1 MGARLFA
8 GAKWA
13 RFAFEGTC
21 RVGRGLIF
29 LVIQVQAAS
38 GECTVLTS
46 DSRGE
51 VPQAVRLQVQAV
63 TSAFGHAHAGSSKSR
78 RKV

>member
-1 MGARLFA
+1 MGARLLA

-21 RVGRGLIF
+21 LVGRGLIF
-29 LVIQVQAAS
+29 LVIQVQAAA
-38 GECTVLTS
+38 GKCTVLTS

-51 VPQAVRLQVQAV
+51 VPQAVRLQVQAGRIGLWPRV
-63 TSAFGHAHAGSSKSR
+63 R
-78 RKV
+78 RILEVAP

>member
-1 MGARLFA
+1 M
-8 GAKWA
+8 
-13 RFAFEGTC
+13 
-21 RVGRGLIF
+21 GRGLIF

-38 GECTVLTS
+38 GKCTVLTS

-63 TSAFGHAHAGSSKSR
+63 TSALSPRTR
-78 RKV
+78 RILEVAP